1 MEELEGQ
8 LKRLIVS
15 ALDLQDIKPEEISSD
30 EPLFG
35 AGLGLD
41 SIDGLELGIALSRT
55 YGVKIEKLD
64 PRIRLIFS
72 NVRSLA
78 AYIISEGKAR

>member
-1 MEELEGQ
+1 MEELEAE

-15 ALDLQDIKPEEISSD
+15 ALDLQDLRAEDISSD

-41 SIDGLELGIALSRT
+41 SIDGLELGIALSKT
-55 YGVKIEKLD
+55 YGVKIDKLD
-64 PRIRLIFS
+64 PRVRLIFS

-78 AYIISEGKAR
+78 AYIASQPGKA